1 MTRDELTKKVSQ
13 IASAV
18 VMDRRWNNQALEV
31 SILGMLLYGYAL
43 AVGRIVML
51 LELEDIEAA
60 VLQTMIRTVGSAEKW
75 SAGLVADASKS
86 AFDKAHHPGQH
97 ELIGVG
103 HSYFGAKDQAVIVEN
118 IFVNFA
124 RFRDQAR

>member
-18 VMDRRWNNQALEV
+18 VMDRRWNNQTLKV

-51 LELEDIEAA
+51 LDLEDIEAA
-60 VLQTMIRTVGSAEKW
+60 VLQAMTGTVGSAEKW
-75 SAGLVADASKS
+75 SAELVADASKS

-103 HSYFGAKDQAVIVEN
+103 HSYLGAKDQAMIVEN